1 MAVLRFVKDLSF
13 RDGAPNGEARSDAGV
28 MISRLV
34 MPKDRSALVSLAEE
48 ARSGTVSFSAPGLL
62 AELES
67 REGREVIA
75 WMAWQS
81 ATLGPRPVGVVMLA
95 RTAAGLSIPWLLVDP
110 DVRRQGV
117 ARALVNEAVQ
127 HARELGAS
135 SVTAETLDSWPE
147 AGSFWPAVGFTLTY
161 AVAEAD

>member
-1 MAVLRFVKDLSF
+1 MAVMRFVKDL
-13 RDGAPNGEARSDAGV
+13 AIQEAHARADARGDSGV
-28 MISRLV
+28 MVSRLE
-34 MPKDRSALVSLAEE
+34 MPRDRSAVVSLAEE
-48 ARSGTVSFSAPGLL
+48 ARAGTVSFSAPGLL

-75 WMAWQS
+75 WLAWQS

-95 RTAAGLSIPWLLVDP
+95 KTAGGLSIPWLLVDP

-117 ARALVNEAVQ
+117 ARSLVNEAVR
-127 HARELGAS
+127 HARGLGAAS
-135 SVTAETLDSWPE
+135 ITAETLDSWPE
-147 AGSFWPAVGFTLTY
+147 ALGFWPAVGFTLTV

>member
-1 MAVLRFVKDLSF
+1 MAVVRFVKDLSF
-13 RDGAPNGEARSDAGV
+13 DEGLSFSEKAAEAGISVGRLLMPRDRGA
-28 MISRLV
+28 I
-34 MPKDRSALVSLAEE
+34 VSLAEE

-67 REGREVIA
+67 REGREVVA
-75 WMAWQS
+75 WLAWQS
-81 ATLGPRPVGVVMLA
+81 ATNGPRPVGVVMLA

-117 ARALVNEAVQ
+117 ARSLVNEAVL
-127 HARELGAS
+127 HARGLGAS
-135 SVTAETLDSWPE
+135 SITAESLDSWPE
-147 AGSFWPAVGFTLTY
+147 AIAFWPAAGFDRTY